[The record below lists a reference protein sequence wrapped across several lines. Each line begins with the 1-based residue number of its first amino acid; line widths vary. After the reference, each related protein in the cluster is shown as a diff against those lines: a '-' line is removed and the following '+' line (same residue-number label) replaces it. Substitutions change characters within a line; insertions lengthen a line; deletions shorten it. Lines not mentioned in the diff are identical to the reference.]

1 MEKET
6 NISPEQINSF
16 LNSLKGSSS
25 SPESVEK
32 AMNSSLSESQIEA
45 VKGIL
50 SDEEKLKQLLSSPLA
65 KAFLEKYKKGN

>member
-16 LNSLKGSSS
+16 LNALKGSAS
-25 SPESVEK
+25 SPEDAKK
-32 AMNSSLSESQIEA
+32 AMESSLSESQIEK
-45 VKGIL
+45 VKSIL

-65 KAFLEKYKKGN
+65 KALLEKYKKGN